1 MENMTENINMSIHG
15 SDQNV
20 NEGTALDG
28 AVLAQ
33 TGHGIEQQNTA
44 ATGSAVEAAGM
55 DDSQVEDTITHY
67 EAWRYTLHT
76 DYLRLAKKVK
86 VRTKKP
92 KHPVLGEAQLECYTK
107 SALTNTEKSESVEL
121 PLYKNDM
128 SIFPAKS
135 TIRVFGQKGY
145 DANGVADGSQL
156 MLYVV
161 KNDRGTSVTVEA
173 INGPMENGK
182 TYVPDI
188 PAGTKLR
195 CMASALSESDLKV
208 ASSNFIPTWK
218 QAYLQKKACAITYT
232 DFYQKMK
239 KLAEFG
245 GQMVTDMTLA
255 DFRTKTTSTLL
266 FGAPRETTVWNDDLG
281 VYEHC
286 YYQEGLLTQVPNR
299 YQLSGIPTVADI
311 IAISRM
317 AFTRYAK
324 VNTVQAYCGT
334 LFMEWLSNM
343 DFSEHPEIKFL
354 SVRDDLDVK
363 VGKFETNFGTIEF
376 KIDASL
382 DENDMSGYCLII
394 PMKESIRYIYEEK
407 TVAHDHK
414 NDTNARDAKS
424 RYYIVDDCLMLTGM
438 TSILV
443 GKDVSSIGVGD
454 NSDILNI
461 ISVKDLSKVTT
472 PDSTA
477 VYYLTDECI
486 VGDEVLLVGPYTYT
500 GGKWTPWSGNIEA

>member
-1 MENMTENINMSIHG
+1 MTENINMSIHG

-33 TGHGIEQQNTA
+33 TGQGIEQQNTA

>member
-1 MENMTENINMSIHG
+1 MNTENINMSNHG
-15 SDQNV
+15 SDQDV
-20 NEGTALDG
+20 NEGTPLDG
-28 AVLAQ
+28 AVMAQ

-44 ATGSAVEAAGM
+44 ATGSAVETAGM

-107 SALTNTEKSESVEL
+107 AALTNTEKSESVEL

-135 TIRVFGQKGY
+135 TIRVFGQRGY
-145 DANGVADGSQL
+145 DTNGVADGSQL

-218 QAYLQKKACAITYT
+218 QAFLQKKACAITYT

-281 VYEHC
+281 VFEHC

-363 VGKFETNFGTIEF
+363 IGKFETNFGTIEF

-424 RYYIVDDCLMLTGM
+424 RYYIVDDCLMLTGL

-443 GKDVSSIGVGD
+443 GKDVSSFGVGD

-461 ISVKDLSKVTT
+461 ISVKDLSTVST
-472 PDSTA
+472 PDTTA

-486 VGDEVLLVGPYTYT
+486 VGDNVYLVGPYTYSNNQ
-500 GGKWTPWSGNIEA
+500 WTPWNGNIEA

>member
-1 MENMTENINMSIHG
+1 MNTENIAMSSHG
-15 SDQNV
+15 SDENV
-20 NEGTALDG
+20 NNGTALDG
-28 AVLAQ
+28 AVVAQ
-33 TGHGIEQQNTA
+33 PGYGIEQQNTA
-44 ATGSAVEAAGM
+44 STGSAVEAAGM
-55 DDSQVEDTITHY
+55 DDAQVEDTITHY

-92 KHPVLGEAQLECYTK
+92 KHPVLGEAQLECFTK
-107 SALTNTEKSESVEL
+107 SALTNTEKAETVDL

-135 TIRVFGQKGY
+135 TIRVFGQPGYNSKGQT
-145 DANGVADGSQL
+145 DGSQL

-182 TYVPDI
+182 TYVPAI
-188 PAGTKLR
+188 PAGTKLH

-218 QAYLQKKACAITYT
+218 QAFLQKKACAITYT

-266 FGAPRETTVWNDDLG
+266 FGAPRETTVWNEELG
-281 VYEHC
+281 VYENC

-299 YQLSGIPTVADI
+299 YQLNGIPTVSDI

-343 DFSEHPEIKFL
+343 DFSKHPEIKFL

-382 DENDMSGYCLII
+382 DENDMSGCCLII

-424 RYYIVDDCLMLTGM
+424 RYYIVDDCLMLTGL

-443 GKDVSSIGVGD
+443 GQDVSSFGVGTD
-454 NSDILNI
+454 SNI
-461 ISVKDLSKVTT
+461 NNIVSVKDLSKVTS
-472 PDSTA
+472 PDASV
-477 VYYLTDECI
+477 VYYLTEDCI
-486 VGDEVLLVGPYTYT
+486 VDDKVFIVGPYVYADNAW
-500 GGKWTPWSGNIEA
+500 KEWSGNLEA

>member
-33 TGHGIEQQNTA
+33 TGQGIEQQNTA

>member
-173 INGPMENGK
+173 INGPMENSK

>member
-1 MENMTENINMSIHG
+1 MNTENIELGTHG
-15 SDQNV
+15 AEESV
-20 NEGTALDG
+20 NDGTALDG
-28 AVLAQ
+28 AVLAT
-33 TGHGIEQQNTA
+33 TGNGIEQQNTA
-44 ATGSAVEAAGM
+44 STGSAVEAAGM
-55 DDSQVEDTITHY
+55 DDAKVEETITHY

-107 SALTNTEKSESVEL
+107 SALTNSDGSETAVL
-121 PLYKNDM
+121 PLYKTDV

-135 TIRVFGQKGY
+135 TIRVFGMQGY
-145 DANGVADGSQL
+145 NADGRPDGSQL

-161 KNDRGTSVTVEA
+161 RNDRGSSVTVEA
-173 INGPMENGK
+173 INGPLVNGK
-182 TYVPDI
+182 TIVPNI

-195 CMASALSESDLKV
+195 CMAPALSESDLKV

-218 QAYLQKKACAITYT
+218 QAFLQKKACAITYT

-266 FGAPRETTVWNDDLG
+266 FGAPRETTVWNEELG

-286 YYQEGLLTQVPNR
+286 YYQEGLLTQIPNR
-299 YQLSGIPTVADI
+299 YQLNGIPTVADI
-311 IAISRM
+311 IALSRM

-343 DFSEHPEIKFL
+343 DFSKHPEIRFN
-354 SVRDDLDVK
+354 SVRDALDVK

-382 DENDMSGYCLII
+382 DENDMSGYCIII
-394 PMKESIRYIYEEK
+394 PMKEAIRYIYEEK

-424 RYYIVDDCLMLTGM
+424 RYYIVDDCLMLTGL

-443 GKDVSSIGVGD
+443 GQNVATFGIAGNTDA
-454 NSDILNI
+454 LNVV
-461 ISVKDLSKVTT
+461 SVKDLSDVAD
-472 PDSTA
+472 PNASD
-477 VYYLTDECI
+477 VYYLTEECSI
-486 VGDEVLLVGPYTYT
+486 DGKTYPVGPYTYIDEA
-500 GGKWTPWSGNIEA
+500 WTPWTGSIEA

>member
-1 MENMTENINMSIHG
+1 MKENINMSSHG

-28 AVLAQ
+28 AVMAQ
-33 TGHGIEQQNTA
+33 PGLGIEQQNTA
-44 ATGSAVEAAGM
+44 STGSAVEAAGM

-107 SALTNTEKSESVEL
+107 SALTNTEKAESVVL

-500 GGKWTPWSGNIEA
+500 GSKWTPWSGNIEA

>member
-414 NDTNARDAKS
+414 NDTNARDTKS

>member
-44 ATGSAVEAAGM
+44 ATGSAVEATGM

>member
-486 VGDEVLLVGPYTYT
+486 VGNEVLLVGPYTYT

>member
-1 MENMTENINMSIHG
+1 MNTENIAMSSHG
-15 SDQNV
+15 SDENV
-20 NEGTALDG
+20 NNGTALNG
-28 AVLAQ
+28 AVVAQ
-33 TGHGIEQQNTA
+33 PGYGIEQQNTA
-44 ATGSAVEAAGM
+44 STGSAVEAAGM
-55 DDSQVEDTITHY
+55 DDAQVEDTITHY

-92 KHPVLGEAQLECYTK
+92 KHPVLGEAQLECFTK
-107 SALTNTEKSESVEL
+107 SALTNTEKAETVDL

-135 TIRVFGQKGY
+135 TIRVFGQPGYNSKGQT
-145 DANGVADGSQL
+145 DGSQL

-161 KNDRGTSVTVEA
+161 KNDRGTAVTVEA

-182 TYVPDI
+182 TYVPAI

-218 QAYLQKKACAITYT
+218 QAFLQKKACAITYT

-266 FGAPRETTVWNDDLG
+266 FGAPRETTVWNEELG
-281 VYEHC
+281 VYENC

-299 YQLSGIPTVADI
+299 YQLNGIPTVSDI

-343 DFSEHPEIKFL
+343 DFSKHPEIKFL

-382 DENDMSGYCLII
+382 DENDMSGCCLII

-424 RYYIVDDCLMLTGM
+424 RYYIVDDCLMLTGL

-443 GKDVSSIGVGD
+443 GQDVSSFGVGTD
-454 NSDILNI
+454 SSINNI
-461 ISVKDLSKVTT
+461 VSVKDLSKVTS
-472 PDSTA
+472 PDASV
-477 VYYLTDECI
+477 VYYLTEDCI
-486 VGDEVLLVGPYTYT
+486 VDDKVFIVGPYVYADNAW
-500 GGKWTPWSGNIEA
+500 KEWSGNLEA

>member
-1 MENMTENINMSIHG
+1 MNNINMSTHG
-15 SDQNV
+15 SDENV
-20 NEGTALDG
+20 NENTALDG
-28 AVLAQ
+28 AVVAT
-33 TGHGIEQQNTA
+33 TGNGIEQQNTA
-44 ATGSAVEAAGM
+44 STGSAVEAAGM

-107 SALTNTEKSESVEL
+107 SALSNNEKAETVFL

-135 TIRVFGQKGY
+135 TIRVFGQPGY
-145 DANGVADGSQL
+145 DTNGVADGSQL

-161 KNDRGTSVTVEA
+161 KNDRGTNVTVEA
-173 INGPMENGK
+173 INGPLFNGK

-239 KLAEFG
+239 KMAEFG

-266 FGAPRETTVWNDDLG
+266 FGVPRETTVWNEDLG

-286 YYQEGLLTQVPNR
+286 YYQEGLLTQVHNR
-299 YQLSGIPTVADI
+299 YQLSEIPTVADI

-317 AFTRYAK
+317 AFTRFAR
-324 VNTVQAYCGT
+324 VNSVQAYCGT

-343 DFSEHPEIKFL
+343 DFSEHPEIKFI

-424 RYYIVDDCLMLTGM
+424 RYYIVDDCLMLTGL

-443 GKDVSSIGVGD
+443 GKDVTNFGGGQ
-454 NSDILNI
+454 NSEILNI
-461 ISVKDLSKVTT
+461 ISVRDLSEVST

-477 VYYLTDECI
+477 VYYLTNNCKIDGVKYLI
-486 VGDEVLLVGPYTYT
+486 GPYTYT
-500 GGKWTPWSGNIEA
+500 NNAWTSWSGNIEA

>member
-107 SALTNTEKSESVEL
+107 SALTNTEKAESVEL

>member
-33 TGHGIEQQNTA
+33 TGQGIEQQNTA
-44 ATGSAVEAAGM
+44 STGSAVEAAGM

-107 SALTNTEKSESVEL
+107 SALTNTEKAESVVL

-145 DANGVADGSQL
+145 DMNGVADGSQL

-173 INGPMENGK
+173 INGPIENGK

>member
-33 TGHGIEQQNTA
+33 TGQGIEQQNTA

-107 SALTNTEKSESVEL
+107 SALTNTEKSESMEL

>member
-461 ISVKDLSKVTT
+461 ISVKDLSKETT

>member
-107 SALTNTEKSESVEL
+107 SALTNTEKAESVEL

-500 GGKWTPWSGNIEA
+500 GGKWTPWSGNIDA

>member
-1 MENMTENINMSIHG
+1 MKNIELNNHA
-15 SDQNV
+15 SDANV
-20 NEGTALDG
+20 NEGTPLDG
-28 AVLAQ
+28 AVQAQ
-33 TGHGIEQQNTA
+33 PGYGIEQQNSA
-44 ATGSAVEAAGM
+44 STGSAVEAAKM
-55 DDSQVEDTITHY
+55 DDAQVEETITHY

-92 KHPVLGEAQLECYTK
+92 THPVLGEAQLDCYTK
-107 SALTNTEKSESVEL
+107 AALVNADQAETVEL

-135 TIRVFGQKGY
+135 TIRVFGQPGY
-145 DANGVADGSQL
+145 DKDGNADGSQL

-173 INGPMENGK
+173 INGPLGDNGK
-182 TYVPDI
+182 TYVPAL
-188 PAGTKLR
+188 PANTKLR

-266 FGAPRETTVWNDDLG
+266 FGAPRETTVWNDELG
-281 VYEHC
+281 VYENC
-286 YYQEGLLTQVPNR
+286 YYQEGLLTQIPNR
-299 YQLSGIPTVADI
+299 YQLNGIPTVADI

-343 DFSEHPEIKFL
+343 DFSKHPEIKFL

-382 DENDMSGYCLII
+382 DENDMSGYCMLI
-394 PMKESIRYIYEEK
+394 PMKEAVRYIYEEK
-407 TVAHDHK
+407 TVSHDHK

-424 RYYIVDDCLMLTGM
+424 RYYIVDDCLMLTGL

-443 GKDVSSIGVGD
+443 GQNVSNIGSGNG
-454 NSDILNI
+454 NSSMNI
-461 ISVKDLSKVTT
+461 ISVADLNEINT
-472 PDSTA
+472 PDAS
-477 VYYLTDECI
+477 VIYYLTEECI
-486 VGDEVLLVGPYTYT
+486 LEDESVLLPGPYVYVNN
-500 GGKWTPWSGNIEA
+500 GWNAWSGNVEA

>member
-1 MENMTENINMSIHG
+1 MENMTENIN
-15 SDQNV
+15 
-20 NEGTALDG
+20 
-28 AVLAQ
+28 
-33 TGHGIEQQNTA
+33 
-44 ATGSAVEAAGM
+44 
-55 DDSQVEDTITHY
+55 
-67 EAWRYTLHT
+67 
-76 DYLRLAKKVK
+76 
-86 VRTKKP
+86 
-92 KHPVLGEAQLECYTK
+92 
-107 SALTNTEKSESVEL
+107 
-121 PLYKNDM
+121 M

>member
-1 MENMTENINMSIHG
+1 MNENIELSVHG
-15 SDQNV
+15 SDTNV

-28 AVLAQ
+28 AVVAQ
-33 TGHGIEQQNTA
+33 SGHGIEQQNTA
-44 ATGSAVEAAGM
+44 STGSAVEAAGM
-55 DDSQVEDTITHY
+55 DDAAVEDTITRY

-76 DYLRLAKKVK
+76 DYLRLAKKVM

-107 SALTNTEKSESVEL
+107 TAMTNPDKAETVEL
-121 PLYKNDM
+121 KLYKNDV
-128 SIFPAKS
+128 SIFPEKS
-135 TIRVFGQKGY
+135 TIRVFGQPGY
-145 DANGVADGSQL
+145 NMDGVADGSQL

-161 KNDRGTSVTVEA
+161 KNDRGQKVTVEA

-182 TYVPDI
+182 TYVPNL

-208 ASSNFIPTWK
+208 AASNFIPTWK

-232 DFYQKMK
+232 DFYEKMK

-266 FGAPRETTVWNDDLG
+266 FGAPRETVVWNDDLG
-281 VYEHC
+281 VYENC

-299 YQLSGIPTVADI
+299 YQLTGIPTVADI

-354 SVRDDLDVK
+354 SERDTLDVK

-394 PMKESIRYIYEEK
+394 PMKEAIRYIYEEK

-424 RYYIVDDCLMLTGM
+424 RYYIVDDCLMLTGL

-443 GKDVSSIGVGD
+443 GQNVSTFGTGET
-454 NSDILNI
+454 SDILNI
-461 ISVKDLSKVTT
+461 ISVKTLDGIET
-472 PDSTA
+472 PDQSA
-477 VYYLTDECI
+477 VYYLTEECKT
-486 VGDEVLLVGPYTYT
+486 GGKTYLVGPYQ
-500 GGKWTPWSGNIEA
+500 WANDQWNAWSGNLDA

>member
-1 MENMTENINMSIHG
+1 MNTENIDMSTHG
-15 SDQNV
+15 SDTNV

-107 SALTNTEKSESVEL
+107 SALVNSTDKAETVDL

-135 TIRVFGQKGY
+135 TIRVFGQPGY
-145 DANGVADGSQL
+145 DTNGVADGSQL

-161 KNDRGTSVTVEA
+161 KNDRGTRVTVEA
-173 INGPMENGK
+173 VNGPVNNGK

-218 QAYLQKKACAITYT
+218 QAFLQKKACAITYT

-281 VYEHC
+281 VYENC

-394 PMKESIRYIYEEK
+394 PMKEAIRYIYEEK

-424 RYYIVDDCLMLTGM
+424 RYYIVDDCLMLTGL

-443 GKDVSSIGVGD
+443 GNDVSAFGSGAD
-454 NSDILNI
+454 NDILNI
-461 ISVKDLSKVTT
+461 ISVKDLSTVST
-472 PDSTA
+472 PDQSA

-486 VGDEVLLVGPYTYT
+486 VGDSLFAIGPYVYSN
-500 GGKWTPWSGNIEA
+500 GNWNSWSGNIEA

>member
-1 MENMTENINMSIHG
+1 MANINLSTHG
-15 SDQNV
+15 SDTNV
-20 NEGTALDG
+20 NNETALDS
-28 AVLAQ
+28 AVMAQ
-33 TGHGIEQQNTA
+33 PGLGIEQQNSA

-55 DDSQVEDTITHY
+55 DDAQVEDTITRY

-92 KHPVLGEAQLECYTK
+92 KHPVMGEAQLECYTK
-107 SALTNTEKSESVEL
+107 AALTNNDKAETMEL
-121 PLYKNDM
+121 PLYKNDV
-128 SIFPAKS
+128 SIFPEKS
-135 TIRVFGQKGY
+135 TIRVFGVPGY
-145 DANGVADGSQL
+145 NAEGQTDGSQL

-161 KNDRGTSVTVEA
+161 RNDRGTSITVEA
-173 INGPMENGK
+173 INGPLFNGK
-182 TYVPDI
+182 TYVPHI

-218 QAYLQKKACAITYT
+218 QAFLQKKACAITYT

-266 FGAPRETTVWNDDLG
+266 FGAPRETTVWNNELG
-281 VYEHC
+281 VYENC
-286 YYQEGLLTQVPNR
+286 YYQEGLLTQIPNR
-299 YQLSGIPTVADI
+299 YQLAGIPTIGDI

-343 DFSEHPEIKFL
+343 DFSKHPEIKFV
-354 SVRDDLDVK
+354 STRDDLDVK

-382 DENDMSGYCLII
+382 DENDMSGYCLVI

-407 TVAHDHK
+407 TVSHDHK

-424 RYYIVDDCLMLTGM
+424 RYYIVDDCLMLTGL
-438 TSILV
+438 TAILV
-443 GKDVSSIGVGD
+443 GQDVSNIGVGQA
-454 NSDILNI
+454 SNI
-461 ISVKDLSKVTT
+461 NNIVSVKDLADVES
-472 PDSTA
+472 PDAS
-477 VYYLTDECI
+477 VIYYLTEDCI
-486 VGDEVLLVGPYTYT
+486 IDDSLLPIGPYKYVD
-500 GGKWTPWSGNIEA
+500 GEWTPWTGMVEA

>member
-1 MENMTENINMSIHG
+1 MNNIEVSNHA
-15 SDQNV
+15 SDMDV
-20 NEGTALDG
+20 NEGTPLDG
-28 AVLAQ
+28 AVQAQ
-33 TGHGIEQQNTA
+33 TGYGIEQQNSA
-44 ATGSAVEAAGM
+44 ATGSAVEAAQM
-55 DDSQVEDTITHY
+55 DDAQVEDTITHY

-107 SALTNTEKSESVEL
+107 TALTNPDYAETIDL

-135 TIRVFGQKGY
+135 TIRVFGQPGY
-145 DANGVADGSQL
+145 NAAGQADGSQL

-161 KNDRGTSVTVEA
+161 KNDRGTKVTVEA
-173 INGPMENGK
+173 VNGPLHNGK

-188 PAGTKLR
+188 PANTKLR

-218 QAYLQKKACAITYT
+218 QAFLQKKACAITYT

-266 FGAPRETTVWNDDLG
+266 FGAPRETTVWNDELG
-281 VYEHC
+281 VYENC

-343 DFSEHPEIKFL
+343 DFSKHPEIKFL

-382 DENDMSGYCLII
+382 DENDMSGYCLLI
-394 PMKESIRYIYEEK
+394 PMKEAIRYIYEEK
-407 TVAHDHK
+407 TVSHDHK

-424 RYYIVDDCLMLTGM
+424 RYYIVDDCLMLTGL

-443 GKDVSSIGVGD
+443 GQDLSNIGNGGGA
-454 NSDILNI
+454 NSLDI
-461 ISVKDLSKVTT
+461 ISVTDLTDIASPDASKI
-472 PDSTA
+472 
-477 VYYLTDECI
+477 YYLIEECI
-486 VGDEVLLVGPYTYT
+486 LADETVCLPGPYVYT
-500 GGKWTPWSGNIEA
+500 NNQWTQWSGYIEA